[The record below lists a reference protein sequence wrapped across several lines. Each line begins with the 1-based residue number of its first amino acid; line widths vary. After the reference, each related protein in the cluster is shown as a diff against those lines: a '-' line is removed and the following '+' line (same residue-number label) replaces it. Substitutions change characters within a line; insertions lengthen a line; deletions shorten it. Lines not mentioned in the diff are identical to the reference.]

1 MKDKKS
7 VIIKYTIRRF
17 MESGY
22 SGVLTDDIARGC
34 GVSKATLYSLFPS
47 KEALISE
54 CVDSVVAEVSG
65 LVSSVLRDE
74 SLSYFERLNRMFA
87 TIAGFLSRV
96 NAAALDNLRRN
107 FPAAYEKIDASRRKL
122 ILSNI
127 SAMITEGKKIGF
139 VLPETDPALIAHML
153 IGVASHIIDPDTLAE
168 FGRTPDRL
176 MMSAVPVIVRG
187 CLTEE
192 GRKLYGKS
200 NREENQKY
208 KPV

>member
-34 GVSKATLYSLFPS
+34 GISKATLYSLFPS

-54 CVDSVVAEVSG
+54 CIDAVVAEVSG
-65 LVSSVLRDE
+65 LVSPVLRDG
-74 SLSYFERLNRMFA
+74 SLSYFERLNRMFE
-87 TIAGFLSRV
+87 IVSGFLSRV
-96 NAAALDNLRRN
+96 NAAALENLRRN
-107 FPAAYEKIDASRRKL
+107 FPAAYEKIDDSRKKL

-127 SAMITEGKKIGF
+127 SAMMAEGKERGF
-139 VLPETDPALIAHML
+139 VLPETDPALIAHMF
-153 IGVASHIIDPDTLAE
+153 IGVASHIIDPDTLSE

-176 MMSAVPVIVRG
+176 MMSAVPVIIRG

-192 GRKLYGKS
+192 GRKLYGKG
-200 NREENQKY
+200 K
-208 KPV
+208 